1 MQQRVVLG
9 AVALV
14 VVVAGAIVL
23 RNAGRHEAGKVADQ
37 GVQALLENLPPGYAI
52 QHGAVDYNPLTGT
65 ATIHDVRIAREG
77 RVSWAADTVTLSSAD
92 AQALR
97 DVFDPA
103 AYPNGKPAWTGR
115 RLLLSDAA
123 ANGVHASV
131 YGPDK
136 LEYTI
141 GSVTLHRLSGRPFLL
156 PPTPENR
163 AKPEFGADAALALA
177 ADSVV
182 ETDTV
187 LSGGGTSEA
196 KVTIASIEASNYDGG
211 KLGSFLIKTVA
222 LDAKGKR
229 GDPIHGTL
237 ESFSI
242 KDSDATGAL
251 RAIQQ
256 NDTTKS
262 PLSLTAYGSSDLY
275 RLDLNFSGTTAV
287 QLKDFHAEQGAPD
300 SNGVRDGR
308 AALHGLTVG
317 LAAGA
322 ALPPNA
328 EVAIAAFGMRSV
340 TMDIDA
346 SGRGKPGSV
355 NEFTENVSLHDLGA
369 LHLKGAIEGYVA
381 PRGNS
386 SGPAA
391 IMALMATKL
400 DHATLSWDD
409 ASLTSRIFKVA
420 AAQGHTTP
428 ELVRSQLAVPILA
441 LGVLVP
447 DQPDVADQLTAFLDH
462 QNHLTVE
469 LKPQAP
475 VMLGDVARAPATE
488 RAHLLGVHVT
498 GN

>member
-14 VVVAGAIVL
+14 VIGAIVF
-23 RNAGRHEAGKVADQ
+23 RGTRHHEAGKASVP
-37 GVQALLENLPPGYAI
+37 GIQALLDNPPPGYAI
-52 QHGAVDYNPLTGT
+52 QHGAVDYNPLTST
-65 ATIHDVRIAREG
+65 ATIHDVRVAREG

-92 AQALR
+92 ASALR

-123 ANGVHASV
+123 ANGVHATV
-131 YGPDK
+131 YGPNK

-163 AKPEFGADAALALA
+163 AKPEFAADAALALA

-187 LSGGGTSEA
+187 LKGGGDQDA
-196 KVTIASIEASNYDGG
+196 RVTIASIEASNYDGG
-211 KLGSFLIKTVA
+211 KIGSFLVKTVA

-229 GDPIHGTL
+229 GEPVHGTL
-237 ESFSI
+237 DSFSI
-242 KDSDATGAL
+242 KDADATRVL

-256 NDTTKS
+256 DDKTAT
-262 PLSLTAYGSSDLY
+262 PLSLSAYSSFDLS
-275 RLDLNFSGTTAV
+275 RLDLNLSGRTAIQV
-287 QLKDFHAEQGAPD
+287 TDFHAEQGEPD
-300 SNGVRDGR
+300 SDGVRTGH
-308 AALHGLTVG
+308 AALHGMTIG

-322 ALPPNA
+322 ALPPTS
-328 EVAIAAFGMRSV
+328 EDAIAAFGMRSV
-340 TMDIDA
+340 TLDIDG
-346 SGRGKPGSV
+346 SGRGKPGGE
-355 NEFTENVSLHDLGA
+355 NEVTEDVMLHDLGT
-369 LHLKGAIEGYVA
+369 LHLKAVVEGYVA
-381 PRGNS
+381 PPGNS
-386 SGPAA
+386 AAPAA
-391 IMALMATKL
+391 MAALLTTKL
-400 DHATLSWDD
+400 ERATLSWDD
-409 ASLTSRIFKVA
+409 ASLTDRIFKVA

-428 ELVRSQLAVPILA
+428 ELIRSQLAMPILA

-447 DQPDVADQLTAFLDH
+447 DQPDAADQLTAFLDH
-462 QNHLTVE
+462 PHNLTVT

-475 VMLGDVARAPATE
+475 ISLGEVARAPATD
-488 RAHLLGVHVT
+488 RAHLLGLHVT